1 MLIMI
6 WGRDGSGKSTLADH
20 LGCMLSRDSMA
31 AVIDSDLTQPT
42 LPVRLSGMNFRR
54 ERSLGRAIAGT
65 GTSEAKT
72 YLHQHP
78 DCPGLFLSGLLNDDD
93 YLSYEFGLE
102 AEQAAAHFIRHC
114 QDIVDHVIL
123 DCSGQRTDPFVP
135 IGLQSADQI
144 LIVLSPDLQGICWWK
159 SVAPLLKQLNVTDKI
174 KLILSPIQKHHQV
187 DWIESGVGSEVHY
200 SLPYTP
206 ELNELRCSALL
217 STHLYTRG
225 GRKWLKAAD
234 LIFQQL
240 FEPRSDAS

>member
-20 LGCMLSRDSMA
+20 LGSVLSHDSLV

-78 DCPGLFLSGLLNDDD
+78 DCHGLFFAGLLNEDD
-93 YLSYEFGLE
+93 YLSYEIGLE
-102 AEQAAAHFIRHC
+102 AEQAAAQFIRQC
-114 QDIVDHVIL
+114 QDTVDHVIL

-135 IGLQSADQI
+135 IGLQAADQI
-144 LIVLSPDLQGICWWK
+144 LIVITPDLQGICWWK
-159 SVAPLLKQLNVTDKI
+159 SVEPLLKQLGVIDKI
-174 KLILSPIQKHHQV
+174 KLALSPVHKHHQV
-187 DWIESGVGSEVHY
+187 DWIESGIGSQVHY
-200 SLPYTP
+200 SLPFSL
-206 ELNELRCSALL
+206 ELNLLCCSALP
-217 STHLYTRG
+217 STHINSHG
-225 GRKWLKAAD
+225 GRRWLKAAD
-234 LIFQQL
+234 QIVQL
-240 FEPRSDAS
+240 LTKPRSDAS

>member
-20 LGCMLSRDSMA
+20 LGNLLSRDSLV

-42 LPVRLSGMNFRR
+42 LPVRLAGMNFRR

-65 GTSEAKT
+65 GTSEAKN

-78 DCPGLFLSGLLNDDD
+78 ECPGLFFTGLLNEDD
-93 YLSYEFGLE
+93 YLSYEIGFE
-102 AEQAAAHFIRHC
+102 AEQAASRFIRHC
-114 QDIVDHVIL
+114 QDTVDHVIL

-144 LIVLSPDLQGICWWK
+144 LIVLTPDLQGICWWK
-159 SVAPLLKQLNVTDKI
+159 SVEPLLKHLNVIDKV
-174 KLILSPIQKHHQV
+174 KLILSPVQKHHQV
-187 DWIESGVGSEVHY
+187 DWIESGIGSEIHN

-206 ELNELRCSALL
+206 ELNQLRCSALL
-217 STHLYTRG
+217 STRLNTRG

-234 LIFQQL
+234 QIIQQL
-240 FEPRSDAS
+240 IELRSDAS

>member
-20 LGCMLSRDSMA
+20 LGNVLSRDSLA

-65 GTSEAKT
+65 GTSEVKT

-78 DCPGLFLSGLLNDDD
+78 DCPGLFFAGLLNDDD
-93 YLSYEFGLE
+93 YLSYEIGLE
-102 AEQAAAHFIRHC
+102 AEQAATQFIRHS
-114 QDIVDHVIL
+114 QDTVDYVIL

-144 LIVLSPDLQGICWWK
+144 LIVLTPDLQGICWWK

-174 KLILSPIQKHHQV
+174 KLILSPVQKHHQV
-187 DWIESGVGSEVHY
+187 DWIESGVGSEVHH
-200 SLPYTP
+200 SLAYTP
-206 ELNELRCSALL
+206 ELNELRCSALP
-217 STHLYTRG
+217 STHLNTRG

-234 LIFQQL
+234 QIVQQL

>member
-6 WGRDGSGKSTLADH
+6 WGRDGIGKSTLADH
-20 LGCMLSRDSMA
+20 LGCMLSRDSLA

-65 GTSEAKT
+65 GTSEVKT

-78 DCPGLFLSGLLNDDD
+78 DCPGLFFAGLLNEDD
-93 YLSYEFGLE
+93 YLSYEIGLE
-102 AEQAAAHFIRHC
+102 AEQAAAQFICHC
-114 QDIVDHVIL
+114 QDTVDHVIL

-135 IGLQSADQI
+135 IGLQSADHI
-144 LIVLSPDLQGICWWK
+144 LIVLTPDLQGVCWWK

-174 KLILSPIQKHHQV
+174 RLILSPVQKHHQV
-187 DWIESGVGSEVHY
+187 DWIESGVGSEVHH
-200 SLPYTP
+200 SLPFTT
-206 ELNELRCSALL
+206 ELNELRCSALT
-217 STHLYTRG
+217 STHLNTRG

-234 LIFQQL
+234 QIVQQL
-240 FEPRSDAS
+240 FESRSDAS

>member
-6 WGRDGSGKSTLADH
+6 WGRDGIGKSTLADH
-20 LGCMLSRDSMA
+20 LGCMLSRDSLA

-65 GTSEAKT
+65 GTSEVKT

-78 DCPGLFLSGLLNDDD
+78 DCPGLFFAGLLNEDD
-93 YLSYEFGLE
+93 YLSYEIGLE
-102 AEQAAAHFIRHC
+102 AEQAAAQFIRHC
-114 QDIVDHVIL
+114 QNTVDHVIL

-174 KLILSPIQKHHQV
+174 KLILSPVHKHHQIN
-187 DWIESGVGSEVHY
+187 WIESGISSEVHC
-200 SLPYTP
+200 SLPFSP
-206 ELNELRCSALL
+206 ELNELRCSTLP
-217 STHLYTRG
+217 STQLNTRG

-234 LIFQQL
+234 QIFQQL

>member
-1 MLIMI
+1 MLVMI

-20 LGCMLSRDSMA
+20 LGSVLSRDSLV

-42 LPVRLSGMNFRR
+42 LPIRLSGMNFRR

-78 DCPGLFLSGLLNDDD
+78 DCHGLFFAGLLHEDD
-93 YLSYEFGLE
+93 YLSYEIGLE
-102 AEQAAAHFIRHC
+102 AEQAAAQFIRQC
-114 QDIVDHVIL
+114 QDTVDHVIL

-135 IGLQSADQI
+135 IGLQAADQI
-144 LIVLSPDLQGICWWK
+144 LIILTPDLQGICWWK

-174 KLILSPIQKHHQV
+174 KMILSPVQKHHQV

-200 SLPYTP
+200 SLAYTP
-206 ELNELRCSALL
+206 ELNEIRCSALP
-217 STHLYTRG
+217 STQLNTHG

-234 LIFQQL
+234 QIFQQL

>member
-20 LGCMLSRDSMA
+20 LGNLLSRDSLV

-42 LPVRLSGMNFRR
+42 LPVRLAGTNFRR

-65 GTSEAKT
+65 GTSEAKN

-78 DCPGLFLSGLLNDDD
+78 ECPGLFFAGLLNEDD
-93 YLSYEFGLE
+93 YLSYEIGLE
-102 AEQAAAHFIRHC
+102 AEQVASRFIRHC
-114 QDIVDHVIL
+114 QDTVDHVIL

-135 IGLQSADQI
+135 IGLQLAAQI
-144 LIVLSPDLQGICWWK
+144 LIVMTPDLQGICWWK
-159 SVAPLLKQLNVTDKI
+159 SVEPLLKQLNIIEKI
-174 KLILSPIQKHHQV
+174 NLILSPVQKHHQV
-187 DWIESGVGSEVHY
+187 DWIESGIDRDVHY

-206 ELNELRCSALL
+206 ELNELRCSALP
-217 STHLYTRG
+217 STQLNTRG

-234 LIFQQL
+234 QIVQQL

>member
-20 LGCMLSRDSMA
+20 LGNVLSRDSLA

-65 GTSEAKT
+65 GTSEVKT

-78 DCPGLFLSGLLNDDD
+78 DCPGLFFAGLLNEDD
-93 YLSYEFGLE
+93 YLSYEIGLE
-102 AEQAAAHFIRHC
+102 AEQAAAQFIRHC
-114 QDIVDHVIL
+114 QDTVDHVIL
-123 DCSGQRTDPFVP
+123 DCSGQRTDPFLP

-174 KLILSPIQKHHQV
+174 KLILSPVQKYHRV
-187 DWIESGVGSEVHY
+187 EWIESGLGSKVHF
-200 SLPYTP
+200 SLPFTT
-206 ELNELRCSALL
+206 ELNELRCSALT
-217 STHLYTRG
+217 STHLNTHG
-225 GRKWLKAAD
+225 GRKWLKSAD
-234 LIFQQL
+234 QIFQQL

>member
-20 LGCMLSRDSMA
+20 LGCMLSRDTLV

-42 LPVRLSGMNFRR
+42 LPVRLSGVNFRR

-65 GTSEAKT
+65 GNSEVKT

-78 DCPGLFLSGLLNDDD
+78 DCPGLFIAGLLNEDD
-93 YLSYEFGLE
+93 YLSYEIGLE
-102 AEQAAAHFIRHC
+102 AEQAAAQFICHC
-114 QDIVDHVIL
+114 QDTVDHVIL

-135 IGLQSADQI
+135 IGLQSADHI
-144 LIVLSPDLQGICWWK
+144 LIVLTPDLQGVCWWK

-174 KLILSPIQKHHQV
+174 RLILSPVQKHHQV
-187 DWIESGVGSEVHY
+187 DWIESGVGSEVHH
-200 SLPYTP
+200 SLPFTT
-206 ELNELRCSALL
+206 ELNELRCSALT
-217 STHLYTRG
+217 STHLNTRG

-234 LIFQQL
+234 QIVQQL
-240 FEPRSDAS
+240 FESRSDAS